1 MSGIVAL
8 KLRILPTGLDVSI
21 KDLEN
26 HSKKVLLALGA
37 QNLTFEEEPIAFG
50 LKALLIGCAWP
61 EETSDDEAKNKL
73 SSISGV
79 SSCEIID
86 YRRAFG

>member
-8 KLRILPTGLDVSI
+8 KLRILPTGLDVKLSDI
-21 KDLEN
+21 ED
-26 HSKKVLLALGA
+26 HAKKVLPALGA
-37 QNLTFEEEPIAFG
+37 QNLSFSQEPIAFG
-50 LKALLIGCAWP
+50 LKALVVSCAWP
-61 EETSDDEAKNKL
+61 EDKADDEIKNML
-73 SSISGV
+73 SAINGV